1 MINDTLALS
10 LAGSMVLGA
19 FGLIFFIWGLRS
31 GQFDDENKFTHM
43 HLFDNEED
51 LRSAVEQEE
60 REKKAKEEEKK
71 EE

>member
-1 MINDTLALS
+1 MLNDTLALTLS
-10 LAGSMVLGA
+10 VSMALGA
-19 FGLIFFIWGLRS
+19 IGLVLFIWGLRS

-51 LRSAVEQEE
+51 LQAAVEQEE